1 MNFTVHSHVLNLL
14 FLSLLYNRF
23 ILVSQED
30 VDSSMQLWL
39 ETELLRAKKLRG
51 GSEKAEKKED
61 AEEEAVNLFV
71 AMSLTRKEAYTF
83 FAVGFMKADR

>member
-30 VDSSMQLWL
+30 VESSMQLWL

-83 FAVGFMKADR
+83 